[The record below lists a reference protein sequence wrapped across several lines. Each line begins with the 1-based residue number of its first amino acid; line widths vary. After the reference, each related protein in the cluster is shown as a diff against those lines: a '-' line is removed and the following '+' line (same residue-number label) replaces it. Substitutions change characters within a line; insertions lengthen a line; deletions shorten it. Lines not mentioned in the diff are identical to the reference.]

1 MLRIHFTLT
10 FVPLS
15 LPLCAS
21 ACQRRFNFPCE
32 YKMRLLRAVL
42 VECCDVALWCRAASW
57 EASAGRDVDIKAR
70 LPEHLELCIYFEA
83 RPVIHPQTE
92 GPPQQHISKHSG
104 SIPASNFSISLYLRS
119 QVLQKGNNTKHVPVM
134 VAVRWSRA
142 EYQEDKEQFK
152 VVHLLE
158 TRSISEA

>member
-1 MLRIHFTLT
+1 M
-10 FVPLS
+10 
-15 LPLCAS
+15 
-21 ACQRRFNFPCE
+21 
-32 YKMRLLRAVL
+32 
-42 VECCDVALWCRAASW
+42 
-57 EASAGRDVDIKAR
+57 
-70 LPEHLELCIYFEA
+70 
-83 RPVIHPQTE
+83 IHPQTE